1 MKEIFFELSKYIFI
15 FLIMYY
21 TYASYRGSVMR
32 NEEKKK
38 RICLMQNIIMFIIH
52 FMGYLILYLQNEKIE
67 YAILYLGQFVLFFV
81 ILVVYDVFYPKASRM
96 LVNNMCM
103 LMAAG
108 FIMIARLSYDK
119 CLKQFMIAVVA
130 AFISF
135 FVPWVL
141 KNFKSIRKF
150 SWLYCFLGMGLLF
163 SLLLG
168 SKIFGANLVLT
179 VGPVS
184 IQPAEFV
191 KIIFVFFVASMFNRS
206 VEFKNV
212 VVTTIAAAGHVLVLV
227 ASNDLGA
234 ALIFFVVY
242 LMMIYAATRRLFYMF
257 SGFALGA
264 IASVVAYK
272 LFYHVRTRVQVWLDP
287 WSTIDNKGYQ
297 ITQSLFSIGMGSWF
311 GVGLCKGMP
320 NKIPVAEK
328 DFMFAAITEEFG
340 VVYTLCIILI
350 CLNCLI
356 LMMNIASMCKTE
368 FYRLSAIGLAVAY
381 GFQVFLT
388 IGGAIKLIPLTGV
401 TLPFV
406 SYGGS
411 SIMSSFIL
419 FAIINGMYI
428 MRQDEG
434 ESNESD
440 SKTGKSKAAKS
451 KTAKS
456 KEGRA

>member
-1 MKEIFFELSKYIFI
+1 
-15 FLIMYY
+15 MYY

-38 RICLMQNIIMFIIH
+38 RICLIQNIIMFVIH

-67 YAILYLGQFVLFFV
+67 YAILYLGQFIFFFA
-81 ILVVYDVFYPKASRM
+81 ILVIYDTFYPKASRM

-103 LMAAG
+103 LMTAG
-108 FIMIARLSYDK
+108 FIMLARLSYDK

-130 AFISF
+130 AVISF

-150 SWLYCFLGMGLLF
+150 AWLYCFIGMGLLF

-179 VGPVS
+179 IGPVS

-212 VVTTIAAAGHVLVLV
+212 VITTVAAGAHVLILV

-242 LMMIYAATRRLFYMF
+242 LMMIYAATRKSLYMLT
-257 SGFALGA
+257 GLALGSA
-264 IASVVAYK
+264 AACLAYR

-287 WSTIDNKGYQ
+287 WSSIDDKGYQ

-311 GVGLCKGMP
+311 GVGLCNGLP

-328 DFMFAAITEEFG
+328 DFMFSAITEEFG

-356 LMMNIASMCKTE
+356 LMMNIASMCRTE

-434 ESNESD
+434 ESNESNKKTAK
-440 SKTGKSKAAKS
+440 SKTGKSKTDK
-451 KTAKS
+451 
-456 KEGRA
+456 KEKK